1 MSEHVV
7 PTIDLE
13 LCTRCGECV
22 VRCPTQAVRMQEG
35 NPVIYKPAECT
46 YCGQCEELCPA
57 GAIALEY
64 EIVLSVRRKST
75 GV

>member
-1 MSEHVV
+1 
-7 PTIDLE
+7 
-13 LCTRCGECV
+13 V
-22 VRCPTQAVRMQEG
+22 VRCPTQAVRMEEG
-35 NPVIYKPAECT
+35 SPVIYKPSECT

-64 EIVLSVRRKST
+64 EIVLSVRRKSR